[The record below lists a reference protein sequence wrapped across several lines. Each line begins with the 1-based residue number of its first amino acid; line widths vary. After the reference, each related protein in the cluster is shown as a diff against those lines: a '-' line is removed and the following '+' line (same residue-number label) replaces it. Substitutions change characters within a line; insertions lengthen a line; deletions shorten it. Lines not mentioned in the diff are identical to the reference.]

1 MGLID
6 IKGAPR
12 VTFTG
17 DIFQKNGDAVREIKD
32 IYPMQ

>member
-12 VTFTG
+12 VSFTG
-17 DIFQKNGDAVREIKD
+17 ETFEKNGDAVREVKD
-32 IYPMQ
+32 KYPSM